1 MSDYAEWDAASVDLA
16 SEIVKEHGRK
26 IEGAA
31 LVNLRQTDEGTM
43 QLDPLY
49 VGERLTV
56 VFEAIGDDKVRVN
69 ASSWSDAVVIR
80 AEEALEVLAIGKR
93 LFICRGERPAS
104 YLNLDMTGMTD
115 AGYGPATK

>member
-31 LVNLRQTDEGTM
+31 
-43 QLDPLY
+43 
-49 VGERLTV
+49 
-56 VFEAIGDDKVRVN
+56 FEAIGDDKVRVN

>member
-1 MSDYAEWDAASVDLA
+1 
-16 SEIVKEHGRK
+16 
-26 IEGAA
+26 
-31 LVNLRQTDEGTM
+31 
-43 QLDPLY
+43 
-49 VGERLTV
+49 

-69 ASSWSDAVVIR
+69 ASSWSDAVV
-80 AEEALEVLAIGKR
+80 ALEVLAIGKR